1 MSSLRTEGV
10 NGVPKM
16 TQTPVTDPEADPSP
30 SAIQSHIFRQTAQP
44 LGGNHSREK
53 LWKEILGLVEGRG

>member
-1 MSSLRTEGV
+1 MSSPRTEGV

-16 TQTPVTDPEADPSP
+16 TQAPVTDPEADPSP

-44 LGGNHSREK
+44 LGGNHS
-53 LWKEILGLVEGRG
+53 